1 MKFLNTILLICL
13 FAFST
18 VAADDAP
25 NFELPNLQ
33 NEQVEL
39 AELLKQGPVVL
50 DFWATWCKPC
60 IKAFPKLDSL
70 HQKYKEQGLTIVGIN
85 VDAPRNQAKVK
96 PFVKSMGVEFL
107 ILLDTENEVMRRY
120 QVQNLPTTLLIAP
133 DGSIAARHI
142 GFSSER
148 IAELEREI
156 KDMLKERQSRKE

>member
-1 MKFLNTILLICL
+1 MKHVKTTLLICL
-13 FAFST
+13 FSFST
-18 VAADDAP
+18 LAADDAP

-33 NEQVEL
+33 KEQVEL

-70 HQKYKEQGLTIVGIN
+70 HHKYKDQGLTIVGVN

-96 PFVKSMGVEFL
+96 PFVKSMGVDFL
-107 ILLDTENEVMRRY
+107 ILLDTNNEVMRRY
-120 QVQNLPTTLLIAP
+120 QVQNLPTTLLIAQ

-142 GFSSER
+142 GFSAKR
-148 IAELEREI
+148 IAELESEI
-156 KDMLKERQSRKE
+156 KTLLSEYPKEK